1 MKLSDYLWDYI
12 ADQGV
17 KHVFMVAG
25 GGSMH
30 LVDSLGQNKRLQY
43 ICCLH
48 EQAAGL
54 AAEAYAQFNGLG
66 VCLVTSGPGGTNAIT
81 ACASAWCN
89 SMPVLF
95 ISGQVNTW
103 QLKTPAQRF
112 NGVQELDIIS
122 MVKPI
127 TKFQDQYL
135 LGFMDIMGN
144 ILLGNKR
151 ETLKFMLNK
160 AIEEAKTPRQSPV
173 WIDIPLDI
181 QSAEV

>member
-1 MKLSDYLWDYI
+1 MKLSDALWDFV

-25 GGSMH
+25 GGAMH

-43 ICCLH
+43 VCCLH

-103 QLKTPAQRF
+103 QLKTPEQRF
-112 NGVQELDIIS
+112 NGVQELPIIEII
-122 MVKPI
+122 KPI
-127 TKFQDQYL
+127 VKDYVL
-135 LGFMDIMGN
+135 WWKSPCLYHLYHMVEI
-144 ILLGNKR
+144 
-151 ETLKFMLNK
+151 
-160 AIEEAKTPRQSPV
+160 AKQPRQSPV
-173 WIDIPLDI
+173 WLDIPLDI

>member
-1 MKLSDYLWDYI
+1 MRLNDYLWDFI

-25 GGSMH
+25 GGAMH
-30 LVDSLGQNKRLQY
+30 LVDSLGQNKRLEY
-43 ICCLH
+43 VCCLH

-66 VCLVTSGPGGTNAIT
+66 VCLVTSGPGGTNAVT

-103 QLKTPAQRF
+103 QLKTPEQRF
-112 NGVQELDIIS
+112 NGVQELNIIS

-127 TKFQDQYL
+127 TKIAYQVVDEKTKEQDDMFF
-135 LGFMDIMGN
+135 GT
-144 ILLGNKR
+144 
-151 ETLKFMLNK
+151 ELKVT
-160 AIEEAKTPRQSPV
+160 IEFAKKPRQGPV
-173 WIDIPLDI
+173 WWDIPLDV
-181 QSAEV
+181 QSAEI

>member
-1 MKLSDYLWDYI
+1 MKLSDFLWDYI

-25 GGSMH
+25 GGAMH
-30 LVDSLGQNKRLQY
+30 LVDSLGQNKRMQY

-48 EQAAGL
+48 EQAAGM

-81 ACASAWCN
+81 VCASAWCN

-103 QLKTPAQRF
+103 QLKTSKQRF
-112 NGVQELDIIS
+112 NGNQELDIFS
-122 MVKPI
+122 MVTPI
-127 TKFQDQYL
+127 TKIT
-135 LGFMDIMGN
+135 IMPRLVIHAGA
-144 ILLGNKR
+144 IKDSLM
-151 ETLKFMLNK
+151 ML
-160 AIEEAKTPRQSPV
+160 IQEAKTPRQGPV

-181 QSAEV
+181 QSAEI